1 MHLFTE
7 YVNPHLGRLLEAIN
21 MDKRFVRGEG
31 CYLYDS
37 EGRRYLDFVAAYG
50 ALPFGFNPPE
60 IWAALRE
67 VEAGGEPSFV
77 QPSALQAAGEL
88 AERLIRLAPEGLRYV
103 TFANSWAEAVEAAIK
118 AVRAATGR
126 MGILSCD
133 NSFHGKTLGAL
144 SATNRWAYQAA
155 FGAPVP
161 GFAKV
166 PYGDLAALEQ
176 LLAERGEEFA
186 AFILEPVQGEGGI
199 VEPPPGYLQ
208 AAKELCRRHGVLFVL
223 DEIQTGLGRTG
234 RLFACEEE
242 GVTPDVMVLAKALGG
257 GLIPI
262 GAMLCTEEV
271 YTEEF
276 AMKHSSTFAGNTL
289 AARAGL
295 RSLELLTRDDRA
307 LVRQVAENGAFLK
320 AGLER
325 LQERYPHVLRR
336 VRGRGFMLG
345 LEIGVDR
352 STYGRTC
359 LLGVLAEQEN
369 LTPILSSYLLNV
381 CGLRVA
387 PTLNGSAVIRIEPP
401 LIATR
406 EQCQAAIDAV
416 ERMLVPLA
424 EGNTAELVS
433 HLLGVESRPQALPAP
448 APAPLPEPSG
458 DPEEG
463 RVAFLVHPVDWR
475 NYPEMDDSFKVF
487 STAEIAEMAGRF
499 NDLLEPFVAGSA
511 RVTAANGR
519 RVFVDFVVVPRT
531 ADQLLA
537 MPHDQAIAEVRAA
550 LEIAKARGAQLVGLG
565 AYTSVVTRGGLH
577 LKNPGVSLT
586 TGNSY
591 TVISAVEAMYLA
603 VERLGTRLPEATI
616 AVVGATGA
624 IGRATSILLAEG
636 VGRLM
641 LIGNPA
647 RPEASRRRLLKVAG
661 DIVAHLADLIR
672 EGHLFEPGSI
682 GDRLQRLGPLP
693 AAAAADGTGTAAG
706 PEACESLVL
715 ALEQAGALRITT
727 DIDAALPEADLVL
740 TATSSAEELVTPANL
755 KFGAAV
761 CDISRPPNVSRAVR
775 EARPD
780 VLVIDGGVVEVPGR
794 PDLGWNFGFERGLA
808 YACMV
813 ETMILGLMHH
823 FQDTSLGTDLN
834 LPTIR
839 QIRQWA
845 DELGFRLAQLRSFDR
860 PLSEAEWAELMAA
873 RGRVLSAAG
882 DD

>member
-31 CYLYDS
+31 CYLWDS

-60 IWAALRE
+60 IWEALRA
-67 VEAGGEPSFV
+67 VELTGEPSFV

-88 AERLIRLAPEGLRYV
+88 ARRLIEVAPEGLRYV
-103 TFANSWAEAVEAAIK
+103 TFANSGAEAVEAAIK

-126 MGILSCD
+126 MGIISCE

-144 SATNRWAYQAA
+144 SATNRRAYQDA
-155 FGAPVP
+155 FGAPIP

-166 PYGDLAALEQ
+166 PYGDLDALER
-176 LLAERGEEFA
+176 LLAAHPDEFA
-186 AFILEPVQGEGGI
+186 GFIVEPIQGEGGI
-199 VEPPPGYLQ
+199 VEPPPGYLA
-208 AAKELCRRHGVLFVL
+208 AAKALCRRYGVFFIL

-257 GLIPI
+257 GLVPI

-295 RSLELLTRDDRA
+295 RSLELLTRDDGA

-320 AGLER
+320 AGLEE
-325 LQERYPHVLRR
+325 LQRRYPHVLRR

-359 LLGVLAEQEN
+359 LLGVLAEQDN

-406 EQCQAAIDAV
+406 EQCQAAVVAV
-416 ERMLVPLA
+416 ERMLIPLA

-433 HLLGVESRPQALPAP
+433 HLLGVESRPQNLPAP
-448 APAPLPEPSG
+448 VPKPLPEPSG
-458 DPEEG
+458 DPGEG
-463 RVAFLVHPVDWR
+463 RIAFLVHPVDWR
-475 NYPEMDDSFKVF
+475 NYPEMDESFQVF
-487 STAEIAEMAGRF
+487 STAEIAEMADRF
-499 NDLLEPFVAGSA
+499 NDLLEPFVAGSC
-511 RVTAANGR
+511 RVTAPGGR

-531 ADQLLA
+531 ADQLMG
-537 MPHDQAIAEVRAA
+537 MPHAQAVAEVRAA
-550 LEIAKARGAQLVGLG
+550 LEIAKKRGAQLVGLG

-577 LKNPGVSLT
+577 LRNPGVALT

-591 TVISAVEAMYLA
+591 TVVSAVEAMYLA
-603 VERLGTRLPEATI
+603 VERLGTRLPEATV

-624 IGRATSILLAEG
+624 IGRATAILLAEG
-636 VGRLM
+636 VGRVV

-672 EGHLFEPGSI
+672 EGYPFAPGTL
-682 GDRLQRLGPLP
+682 GARLQEMGPLP
-693 AAAAADGTGTAAG
+693 EPVAEPGAW
-706 PEACESLVL
+706 EALAL

-740 TATSSAEELVTPANL
+740 TATSSAEDLVTPANL
-755 KFGAAV
+755 KFGAVV
-761 CDISRPPNVSRAVR
+761 CDISRPPNVSRAVK

-808 YACMV
+808 YACMA
-813 ETMILGLMHH
+813 ETMILGLMGH
-823 FQDTSLGTDLN
+823 FQDTSLGADLN
-834 LPTIR
+834 LPMIR

-845 DELGFRLAQLRSFDR
+845 EELGFRLAQLRSFDR
-860 PLSEAEWAELMAA
+860 PLSEAEWAQLMAA
-873 RGRVLSAAG
+873 RARVLSAAG

>member
-31 CYLYDS
+31 CYLWDS

-60 IWAALRE
+60 IWEALRA
-67 VEAGGEPSFV
+67 VELTGEPSFV

-88 AERLIRLAPEGLRYV
+88 ARRLIEVAPEGLRYV
-103 TFANSWAEAVEAAIK
+103 TFANSGAEAVEAAIK

-126 MGILSCD
+126 MGIISCE

-144 SATNRWAYQAA
+144 SATNRRAYQDA
-155 FGAPVP
+155 FGAPIP

-166 PYGDLAALEQ
+166 PYGDLDALER
-176 LLAERGEEFA
+176 LLAAHPDEFA
-186 AFILEPVQGEGGI
+186 GFIVEPIQGEGGI
-199 VEPPPGYLQ
+199 VEPPPGYLA
-208 AAKELCRRHGVLFVL
+208 AAKALCRRYGVFFIL

-257 GLIPI
+257 GLVPI

-295 RSLELLTRDDRA
+295 RSLELLTRDDGA

-320 AGLER
+320 AGLEELLR
-325 LQERYPHVLRR
+325 RYPHVLRR

-359 LLGVLAEQEN
+359 LLGVLAEQDN

-406 EQCQAAIDAV
+406 EQCQAAVVAV
-416 ERMLVPLA
+416 ERMLIPLA

-433 HLLGVESRPQALPAP
+433 HLLGVESRPQNLPAP
-448 APAPLPEPSG
+448 VPKPLPEPSG
-458 DPEEG
+458 DPGEG
-463 RVAFLVHPVDWR
+463 RIAFLVHPVDWR
-475 NYPEMDDSFKVF
+475 NYPEMDESFQVF
-487 STAEIAEMAGRF
+487 STAEIAEMADRF
-499 NDLLEPFVAGSA
+499 NDLLEPFVAGSC
-511 RVTAANGR
+511 RVTAPGGR

-531 ADQLLA
+531 ADQLMG
-537 MPHDQAIAEVRAA
+537 MPHAQAVAEVRAA
-550 LEIAKARGAQLVGLG
+550 LEIAKKRGAQLVGLG

-577 LKNPGVSLT
+577 LRNPGVALT

-591 TVISAVEAMYLA
+591 TVVSAVEAMYLA
-603 VERLGTRLPEATI
+603 VERLGTRLPEATV

-624 IGRATSILLAEG
+624 IGRATAILLADG
-636 VGRLM
+636 VGRVV

-672 EGHLFEPGSI
+672 EGYPFAPGTL
-682 GDRLQRLGPLP
+682 GARLQEMGPLP
-693 AAAAADGTGTAAG
+693 EPVAEPGAW
-706 PEACESLVL
+706 EALAL

-740 TATSSAEELVTPANL
+740 TATSSAEDLVTPANL
-755 KFGAAV
+755 KFGAVV
-761 CDISRPPNVSRAVR
+761 CDISRPPNVSRAVK

-808 YACMV
+808 YACMA
-813 ETMILGLMHH
+813 ETMILGLMGH
-823 FQDTSLGTDLN
+823 FQDTSLGADLN
-834 LPTIR
+834 LPMIR

-845 DELGFRLAQLRSFDR
+845 EELGFRLAQLRSFDR
-860 PLSEAEWAELMAA
+860 PLSEAEWAQLMAA
-873 RGRVLSAAG
+873 RARVLSAAG

>member
-1 MHLFTE
+1 
-7 YVNPHLGRLLEAIN
+7 
-21 MDKRFVRGEG
+21 
-31 CYLYDS
+31 
-37 EGRRYLDFVAAYG
+37 
-50 ALPFGFNPPE
+50 
-60 IWAALRE
+60 
-67 VEAGGEPSFV
+67 
-77 QPSALQAAGEL
+77 
-88 AERLIRLAPEGLRYV
+88 
-103 TFANSWAEAVEAAIK
+103 
-118 AVRAATGR
+118 
-126 MGILSCD
+126 
-133 NSFHGKTLGAL
+133 
-144 SATNRWAYQAA
+144 
-155 FGAPVP
+155 
-161 GFAKV
+161 
-166 PYGDLAALEQ
+166 
-176 LLAERGEEFA
+176 
-186 AFILEPVQGEGGI
+186 
-199 VEPPPGYLQ
+199 
-208 AAKELCRRHGVLFVL
+208 
-223 DEIQTGLGRTG
+223 
-234 RLFACEEE
+234 
-242 GVTPDVMVLAKALGG
+242 
-257 GLIPI
+257 
-262 GAMLCTEEV
+262 
-271 YTEEF
+271 
-276 AMKHSSTFAGNTL
+276 MKHSSTFAGNTL
-289 AARAGL
+289 AARVGL
-295 RSLELLTRDDRA
+295 RALELLTRDDRA
-307 LVRQVAENGAFLK
+307 LIRQVAENGAFLK

-325 LQERYPHVLRR
+325 LQQRYPHVLRR

-406 EQCQAAIDAV
+406 AQCQEAIDAV

-475 NYPEMDDSFKVF
+475 NYPEMDESFQVF
-487 STAEIAEMAGRF
+487 STAEIAEMADRF
-499 NDLLEPFVAGSA
+499 NDLLEPFVAGSC

-537 MPHDQAIAEVRAA
+537 MPQSQAIAEVRAA

-577 LKNPGVSLT
+577 LRNPGVPLT

-591 TVISAVEAMYLA
+591 TVVSAVEAMYLA

-636 VGRLM
+636 VGRM
-641 LIGNPA
+641 VLIGNPA

-661 DIVAHLADLIR
+661 DMVAHLADLIR
-672 EGHLFEPGSI
+672 EGHRFAPGTI
-682 GDRLQRLGPLP
+682 GARLQEMGPLP
-693 AAAAADGTGTAAG
+693 ARGAGAEAAAAPGVFE
-706 PEACESLVL
+706 PLVL
-715 ALEQAGALRITT
+715 ALEEAGAIRITT

-740 TATSSAEELVTPANL
+740 TATSTAEELVTPANL

-808 YACMV
+808 YACMA

-823 FQDTSLGTDLN
+823 FRDTSLGTDLN
-834 LPTIR
+834 LPMIR

-845 DELGFRLAQLRSFDR
+845 EELGFRLAQLRSFDR
-860 PLSEAEWAELMAA
+860 PLAEAEWEELMAA
-873 RGRVLSAAG
+873 RARVLSAAG